1 MVSKHKKILIVML
14 ACILLLSMFL
24 PMISFANDGTYFDT
38 VSVMEDLLSSPDF
51 NIYHYGY
58 SETEELSIL
67 NFLEYCYSPFANCRE
82 YYGLYLYL
90 YNPQNIELKSTGH
103 SVQLAVT
110 VGDTTQEYSNYD
122 LKLLSSSSG
131 DRKNLFHKFKV
142 LGAEEI
148 AKQVKSEKR
157 IYNIS
162 GIELNTAN
170 GIKDNGIGGIWS
182 FTGYAKGYSP
192 SGDHEATLKSDYCK
206 DIKRIELDV
215 KDTFYRLPGFNAN
228 GSFHVDTL
236 SSVYFAVDNKI
247 LSEYGNLHAVKAEW
261 FETKTA
267 PIIIVKD
274 KQAYDSMLPYLGKV
288 IDPLTTI
295 DRPIYGLGGPLSSLT
310 GLNYYWNSPF
320 NPYVTSQL
328 VNLFYE
334 NVYEFPADYALSGD
348 RLKQHWTSYNASN
361 VNPPVGKNGY
371 SGDLFDKT
379 VDPGRIYGKNAVYID
394 NSTTFD
400 LTAYSY
406 SSGWAEFWRPLLGIA
421 PDDNS
426 ILGKIYPIRKVSK
439 ADLSLESDKLSE
451 KLFVDKNDIT
461 EFKSYS
467 TDAIARN
474 QTPYLF
480 SFAVTDYFN
489 SSISLFKAGS
499 TATAGLVSTQTVFL
513 DFDIIELKF
522 LKDGKYKTIPVVSN
536 PIDIAAD
543 LTINDSVVEKDGLP
557 DWLKWVLLIVGI
569 ILLVIL
575 LPVII
580 PILGAIVKLLLF
592 IICLPFKLIGYIF
605 KSFKKE

>member
-24 PMISFANDGTYFDT
+24 PMISFANDGAYFDT

-90 YNPQNIELKSTGH
+90 YNPQDIELKSTGH

-110 VGDTTQEYSNYD
+110 VGDTTLEYSNYD

-162 GIELNTAN
+162 GIELKTAN

-192 SGDHEATLKSDYCK
+192 SGNSESTLKSDYCK
-206 DIKRIELDV
+206 DIKRVELNV
-215 KDTFYRLPGFNAN
+215 RDTFYRLPGFNAN
-228 GSFHVDTL
+228 GVNHVDTL

-247 LSEYGNLHAVKAEW
+247 LSEYGNLYSVKAEW
-261 FETKTA
+261 FETKTS
-267 PIIIVKD
+267 PIVIVKD
-274 KQAYDSMLPYLGKV
+274 KELYDSLLPYIGKV
-288 IDPLTTI
+288 ITPSTL
-295 DRPIYGLGGPLSSLT
+295 DRPSAFLINDYASWNVFPDNTIPSS
-310 GLNYYWNSPF
+310 NF
-320 NPYVTSQL
+320 SQL
-328 VNLFYE
+328 TNLFYE
-334 NVYEFPADYALSGD
+334 NVSSFPEDYVFSGEK
-348 RLKQHWTSYNASN
+348 LKQYWANYKSSN
-361 VNPPVGKNGY
+361 VNLSVGKNGY
-371 SGDLFDKT
+371 SGDLFVKM
-379 VDPGRIYGKNAVYID
+379 VDPGRTYGKNSVYID
-394 NSTTFD
+394 NTTTFD

-406 SSGWAEFWRPLLGIA
+406 SSGFDKFWHYLFDIP
-421 PDDNS
+421 PHDNS
-426 ILGKIYPIRKVSK
+426 IFGEIYPIRKVSK
-439 ADLSLESDKLSE
+439 TDLALDSDKLSK
-451 KLFVDKNDIT
+451 KLFVDKNDIA
-461 EFKSYS
+461 EFKTYS
-467 TDAIARN
+467 AEAIVHE

-480 SFAVTDYFN
+480 SFAVTDYYNN
-489 SSISLFKAGS
+489 SAQMVSASFPESILFSNCK
-499 TATAGLVSTQTVFL
+499 VSSQTVFL

-522 LKDGKYKTIPVVSN
+522 LKNGEYKAIPVVSN

-543 LTINDSVVEKDGLP
+543 LTINDSIVDKDGFN
-557 DWLKWVLLIVGI
+557 WWI
-569 ILLVIL
+569 ILYIILGLIL
-575 LPVII
+575 LRIFWK
-580 PILGAIVKLLLF
+580 PICKMLELLWKMIKFIV
-592 IICLPFKLIGYIF
+592 CLPFKLIREIF
-605 KSFKKE
+605 NSFIKE